1 MNKSFYFNE
10 QVTHVLDVLNYEF
23 GKCAIESTD
32 KDDESPSVTV
42 TLERIKNVSVSN
54 TQISVTDYVH
64 YKVYLPSDYRGDYAE
79 FIIINLSSPTQDA
92 ANGDFIDGYKSLAD
106 VVAFFRNII

>member
-1 MNKSFYFNE
+1 MNKTFYFNE

-32 KDDESPSVTV
+32 RNDECPSVTV
-42 TLERIKNVSVSN
+42 TLERTEIVSVFN
-54 TQISVTDYVH
+54 TQISVTGCVH
-64 YKVYLPSDYRGDYAE
+64 YKLYLPSDYLGEYAE
-79 FIIINLSSPTQDA
+79 FIIVQLSSPTQDPA
-92 ANGDFIDGYKSLAD
+92 DGDFIDGYKSLAD